1 LFDRHESNGVE
12 GTNKQIFRHLRT
24 LVHDLRIPKK
34 WSDPTVLS
42 LVLFVINDGVSSE
55 TGIRLLDA
63 TFGSADGVYFDL
75 LETTSSSDI
84 TTAWVKGLYEDLKHI
99 KAHSCENV

>member
-1 LFDRHESNGVE
+1 
-12 GTNKQIFRHLRT
+12 
-24 LVHDLRIPKK
+24 
-34 WSDPTVLS
+34 
-42 LVLFVINDGVSSE
+42 
-55 TGIRLLDA
+55 LDA